1 MAKGQEVYTK
11 NCLAC
16 HQATGLGLPGVFP
29 ALSGSK
35 IANGAAA
42 DHIAIVVK
50 GKAGTA
56 MAAWGSQLNDLDI
69 AAVISYE
76 RNSWG
81 NAAGIVQPKDIK
93 AAR

>member
-1 MAKGQEVYTK
+1 
-11 NCLAC
+11 LAC

-29 ALSGSK
+29 ALAGSK
-35 IANGAAA
+35 IATSTNPA

-56 MAAWGSQLNDLDI
+56 MAAWGAQLNDLDI

>member
-1 MAKGQEVYTK
+1 MLEAI
-11 NCLAC
+11 NA
-16 HQATGLGLPGVFP
+16 AT
-29 ALSGSK
+29 
-35 IANGAAA
+35 
-42 DHIAIVVK
+42 DHINIVVK

-56 MAAWGSQLNDLDI
+56 MAAWGPQLNDLDI

-81 NAAGIVQPKDIK
+81 NAAGIVQPKDVK